1 MSEKSFGAF
10 VHQAAKAGAEKAQAL
25 AIYVR
30 SRGATFT
37 DVRNEIGLALGAGSI
52 TLDRAERLLDFLD
65 EAKACHETYGKV
77 VDTAAGDWVQ
87 LGDGCHMRKNHI
99 GSNS

>member
-10 VHQAAKAGAEKAQAL
+10 VQQAAKAGADKAQAL
-25 AIYVR
+25 VLYVR
-30 SRGATFT
+30 SRGATWV
-37 DVRNEIGLALGAGSI
+37 DVRNEISRSLAAGVI
-52 TLDRAERLLDFLD
+52 TLERAERLLDFLD
-65 EAKACHETYGKV
+65 EAKACHESYGKEI
-77 VDTAAGDWVQ
+77 DTARGDWVK

>member
-1 MSEKSFGAF
+1 MAEKAFGAF

-25 AIYVR
+25 VIYVR
-30 SRGATFT
+30 SRGATWH
-37 DVRNEIGLALGAGSI
+37 DVRNEIGRSLGSGAI
-52 TLDRAERLLDFLD
+52 KLDRAERLLDFLD
-65 EAKACHETYGKV
+65 EAKACHESYGKEI
-77 VDTAAGDWVQ
+77 DTASGDWIH

>member
-10 VHQAAKAGAEKAQAL
+10 VMQASKAGAEKAQAL
-25 AIYVR
+25 VIYVR
-30 SRGATFT
+30 SRGATWT
-37 DVRNEIGLALGAGSI
+37 DVRNEIGRALGSGAI
-52 TLDRAERLLDFLD
+52 KLDRAERLLDFLD
-65 EAKACHETYGKV
+65 EAKACHESYGKEI
-77 VDTAAGDWVQ
+77 DTARGDWVK